1 MFDVLPNWPS
11 NKTKMLFVLHWE
23 KGEAEGEDSV
33 PQRGE
38 LVSRQHFRGTR
49 LVLLSLLSCFQVA

>member
-23 KGEAEGEDSV
+23 KGEAEGGPGS
-33 PQRGE
+33 E
-38 LVSRQHFRGTR
+38 L
-49 LVLLSLLSCFQVA
+49 